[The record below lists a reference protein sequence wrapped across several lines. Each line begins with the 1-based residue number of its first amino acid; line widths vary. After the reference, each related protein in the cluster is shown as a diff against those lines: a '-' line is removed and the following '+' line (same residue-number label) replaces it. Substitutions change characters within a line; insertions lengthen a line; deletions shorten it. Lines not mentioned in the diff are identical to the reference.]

1 MEYST
6 IYIENATK
14 PGIMTRRKPNHTI
27 LKDKEVFN
35 F

>member
-14 PGIMTRRKPNHTI
+14 PGIMARRKPNHTI
-27 LKDKEVFN
+27 LKG
-35 F
+35 